1 VAIFKHTHLRDLA
14 SRAVAAIGFIIVFGA
29 KAQTDHPAEG
39 STTMIPDA
47 SVKRILDNGDYM
59 ILIDLRPANEYHKK
73 RLPRAVSIPSTAME
87 QRLQEI
93 PKFDRVILDCAC
105 DQQEIADKAIML
117 RNQGYR
123 NIAVMVEGYPGWVG
137 LGYPVEESRP

>member
-1 VAIFKHTHLRDLA
+1 MMLGG
-14 SRAVAAIGFIIVFGA
+14 AAQA
-29 KAQTDHPAEG
+29 DHPAEG
-39 STTMIPDA
+39 FANMIPA
-47 SVKRILDNGDYM
+47 AGVKRILDNGDHL

-73 RLPRAVSIPSTAME
+73 RLPRAVSIPSTEME
-87 QRLQEI
+87 KRLREI
-93 PKFDRVILDCAC
+93 PKFGRVILYCAC

-123 NIAVMVEGYPGWVG
+123 NIGVLLEGYPGWVG